1 MGTEQKG
8 CLEEDIHG
16 PPEYQEVCVE
26 SMGRKTSRGGH
37 CWEEAVYG
45 SSAGG
50 MGSFALQ
57 NEIPQDFGHLY
68 LSHSAFK

>member
-16 PPEYQEVCVE
+16 PPEYQGVCVE
-26 SMGRKTSRGGH
+26 SMGRKTSRGG
-37 CWEEAVYG
+37 EEAVYG

-50 MGSFALQ
+50 MLGGDGELCPP
-57 NEIPQDFGHLY
+57 E
-68 LSHSAFK
+68 